1 MEMGDPDM
9 IHNLQFFLYFY
20 LRRVT
25 YFYLRRV
32 TQSCKNN
39 SKWISLY
46 VDASESSNQHYFANR
61 IGLHQSKAQL
71 KRLDIEMVQEQGCII
86 IQ

>member
-9 IHNLQFFLYFY
+9 IHNLQFFLYFN
-20 LRRVT
+20 
-25 YFYLRRV
+25 LRRV
-32 TQSCKNN
+32 TQSCKSN

-61 IGLHQSKAQL
+61 IGLHQSKAEL
-71 KRLDIEMVQEQGCII
+71 KRLDI
-86 IQ
+86 